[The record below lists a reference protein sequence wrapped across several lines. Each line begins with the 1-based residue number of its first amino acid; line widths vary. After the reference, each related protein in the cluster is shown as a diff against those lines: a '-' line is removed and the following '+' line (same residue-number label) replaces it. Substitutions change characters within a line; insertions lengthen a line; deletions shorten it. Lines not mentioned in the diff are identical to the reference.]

1 MISVSNIDLIGS
13 GEILY
18 FVIISIIWLSFDM
31 DMVHLRDQSLKP
43 DISPLSPNGVRCA
56 SIRSWTSSSGAMVC
70 ATCPAACAC
79 ASRASATRRRR
90 FGVQNSCEPL
100 ELYSNYQVK
109 VRITRLLPSW
119 FEWVWVNQKARN
131 WDPWLRMK
139 MARRRHLADQS
150 DSEWT
155 DEDPKV
161 WHTNAETGNATSVAL
176 LYAFLP
182 FNGLH
187 GYIVSVLHRSM
198 FQVIYKR
205 KLRRWDQIDISQEA
219 STNPRLQG
227 CSPLCSMCQSKA
239 SRVCRPRTWGLVGL
253 VAHPIQRNDPHAM

>member
-131 WDPWLRMK
+131 WDPWLDSGWRCQGEDTWQIRVIQNELMRIRK
-139 MARRRHLADQS
+139 FGTETRRQETPL
-150 DSEWT
+150 
-155 DEDPKV
+155 P
-161 WHTNAETGNATSVAL
+161 WH
-176 LYAFLP
+176 
-182 FNGLH
+182 
-187 GYIVSVLHRSM
+187 
-198 FQVIYKR
+198 
-205 KLRRWDQIDISQEA
+205 
-219 STNPRLQG
+219 
-227 CSPLCSMCQSKA
+227 CSMLSFP
-239 SRVCRPRTWGLVGL
+239 SMDSMD
-253 VAHPIQRNDPHAM
+253 I